1 MNAQEVAALAQKQG
15 AAAPAHSDRDPL
27 AAYDLLS
34 QEQEV
39 EGGHGTVAFA
49 QRKST
54 GVHVL
59 VYVPASRK
67 RAQSIPVTGIL
78 SAGFAPAQEDAPE
91 PEPTPAPEPEKKQT
105 TSRKR
110 KPASK

>member
-1 MNAQEVAALAQKQG
+1 MNAQEVAALAQTQG

-27 AAYDLLS
+27 AAYTLLS
-34 QEQEV
+34 QEEPV

-78 SAGFAPAQEDAPE
+78 SAGFVPAPEEAPE
-91 PEPTPAPEPEKKQT
+91 PEPTPEPEKPKT